1 MGRVDRV
8 KYCDVFDVSRQVG
21 NGLVLLAQLTAEV
34 SGLVN
39 QI

>member
-1 MGRVDRV
+1 MEIGGEV
-8 KYCDVFDVSRQVG
+8 KYCEVFDISRQVG
-21 NGLVLLAQLTAEV
+21 NGLLLLAQLTAKV